1 MDNAQQAI
9 SLWEYFKLG
18 GWAMWPL
25 LLFSIMTLSLII
37 ERFIAIFILNN
48 LTVSSINEKVM
59 ELLNKKDLK
68 GAIDYCSGFKKK
80 YIGAKILLS
89 GLKMAKLGEH
99 RMEKAIESEAA
110 DNINKLERGFNLFV
124 ALGSLA
130 PITGFLGTVTGMIN
144 AFTSIANAS
153 DVNAQLVA
161 SGIYEALITTVYGLI
176 IAIFA
181 VSAYYLYSYFIEK
194 FSADIEQSGTSI
206 INSILFM
213 DSGENIK

>member
-1 MDNAQQAI
+1 MQNVQQTI
-9 SLWEYFKLG
+9 NLLEYFKLG

-48 LTVSSINEKVM
+48 LGVSAIYEKVI
-59 ELLNKKDLK
+59 EFLNKKDIK
-68 GAIDYCSGFKKK
+68 GAIKYCSDFKKK
-80 YIGAKILLS
+80 YIGAQVLLS
-89 GLKMAKLGEH
+89 GLKMSKLGEH
-99 RMEKAIESEAA
+99 RMEKAIEAEAV
-110 DNINKLERGFNLFV
+110 DNINKLERGFNLLV

-181 VSAYYLYSYFIEK
+181 ISAYYLYSYFIEK
-194 FSADIEQSGTSI
+194 FSADIEQSGTSV

-213 DSGENIK
+213 DSMENIK